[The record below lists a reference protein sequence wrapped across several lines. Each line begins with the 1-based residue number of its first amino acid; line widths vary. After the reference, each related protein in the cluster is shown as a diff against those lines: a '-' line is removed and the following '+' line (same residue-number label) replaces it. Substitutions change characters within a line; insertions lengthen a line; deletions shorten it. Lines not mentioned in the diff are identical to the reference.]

1 MEQQDKWGQVHFL
14 HESRDKWGQ
23 INGFVFIST
32 RGRCLAQKVSARDR
46 GTCGQVSRNE
56 IIYALNQ
63 TDKFLLA
70 IVIVDGENHDG
81 PHYIRNPFNSEPDF
95 GVVSINYSL
104 EELLSRAVPPDA
116 TLL

>member
-1 MEQQDKWGQVHFL
+1 MGSGPFL

-23 INGFVFIST
+23 INGFVFVST

-63 TDKFLLA
+63 TDKFLRA
-70 IVIVDGENHDG
+70 IVIVDGDNHDG

-95 GVVSINYSL
+95 CVASINYSL
-104 EELLSRAVPPDA
+104 EELLSTAVPPDA

>member
-1 MEQQDKWGQVHFL
+1 M
-14 HESRDKWGQ
+14 
-23 INGFVFIST
+23 
-32 RGRCLAQKVSARDR
+32 AQKVSARDR

-63 TDKFLLA
+63 TDKFLRA
-70 IVIVDGENHDG
+70 IVIVDGDNHDG

-95 GVVSINYSL
+95 CVASINYSL
-104 EELLSRAVPPDA
+104 EELLSTAVPPDA